1 MPLLLAVE
9 QVYAK
14 IRNLKYR
21 YIRDDTLF
29 PDEVDQYD
37 PYIIREALHNCIAHQ
52 DYTLGGGIIVV
63 ETEDATL
70 AFLNSGE
77 FIPKSV
83 QHVIDSDTPEQ
94 RYRNRF
100 LVDAMVNLK
109 MIDTIGSGIK
119 RIFRIQR
126 ERFFPLP
133 DYDLSNNKVKVK
145 ITGKVLDQRYA
156 RKLAQMPNLSLH
168 EIILLDKIQK
178 AQPLEKPDL
187 ALLRKNGLIEGR
199 KPNLHISSSVAK
211 QANLQKDY
219 IEMRGL
225 DDKYYQSL
233 VVEYLKRFKQAKRSD
248 IEELLLDK
256 LPKILDEEQK
266 QHKIKNLLQKLRK
279 QGVIQ
284 VDGKNWSIPK

>member
-1 MPLLLAVE
+1 MLLAVE